1 VRGSAD
7 LGENSLTGG
16 LTKRGWRLAGGPHR
30 CRGLVGSD
38 RERERERERERV
50 KAGRVDLMDRAKI
63 GWRVRPTKG
72 FDFSF
77 SPKAFSI
84 QSNSGKNT

>member
-16 LTKRGWRLAGGPHR
+16 LAKRGWKLAGGPHR
-30 CRGLVGSD
+30 RRGLVGSD
-38 RERERERERERV
+38 RERERV

-84 QSNSGKNT
+84 QSNSEKNT